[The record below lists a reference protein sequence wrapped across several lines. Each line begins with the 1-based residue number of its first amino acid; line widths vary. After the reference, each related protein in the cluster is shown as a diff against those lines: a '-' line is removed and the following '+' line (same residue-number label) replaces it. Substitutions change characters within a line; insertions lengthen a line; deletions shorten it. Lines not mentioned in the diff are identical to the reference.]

1 MSKLLDIIMHF
12 GINAQQ
18 RKLQE
23 EIFELQEVI
32 TKNDNLDSIKE
43 ELADCFVVLN
53 QIKEYYNI
61 QDEELR
67 KVMNEK
73 VERTI
78 TRIKNKYY

>member
-1 MSKLLDIIMHF
+1 MSKFLDIIEYF

-23 EIFELQEVI
+23 EIFELQETI
-32 TKNDNLDSIKE
+32 IKNDSLDNIKE